1 MKFAFTFVIIAF
13 AFLTEELWAQK
24 VPSKAKSPIH
34 YSKSVKSNKK
44 PSHRNHRKHKKQI
57 TQRLKKTK
65 PISVFVFTNEKGS
78 VVIRLPKAKLKA
90 YKLIIYDT
98 DLSHLFTIQKIPE
111 TELILEK
118 GNFLHEGW
126 FGYELFEE
134 GKLLEKKQFYIP
146 KN

>member
-1 MKFAFTFVIIAF
+1 MKNVCTILILFIICF
-13 AFLTEELWAQK
+13 NEGLWAQK
-24 VPSKAKSPIH
+24 QRPKTKAPVH
-34 YSKSVKSNKK
+34 YSKSTKSKKK
-44 PSHRNHRKHKKQI
+44 PTYKKRKKYHSHRSKKIKQG
-57 TQRLKKTK
+57 
-65 PISVFVFTNEKGS
+65 SEFVFTNEKGS
-78 VVIRLPKAKLKA
+78 VVVKLPKAKLKT

-98 DLSHLFTIQKIPE
+98 DLNQLFTIQKIPE

-134 GKLLEKKQFYIP
+134 GKLLEKKKFLIS

>member
-1 MKFAFTFVIIAF
+1 MKIACTLLILCIICF
-13 AFLTEELWAQK
+13 NEGLWAQK
-24 VPSKAKSPIH
+24 PRPKAKASLH
-34 YSKSVKSNKK
+34 YSKSTKSKKK
-44 PSHRNHRKHKKQI
+44 PAYKKKKKHYSHRSKKIKQG
-57 TQRLKKTK
+57 
-65 PISVFVFTNEKGS
+65 SEFVFTNEKGS
-78 VVIRLPKAKLKA
+78 VVVKLPKAKLKA

-98 DLSHLFTIQKIPE
+98 DLSQLFTIQKVPE

-134 GKLLEKKQFYIP
+134 GKLLEKKKFLIS